1 MHYLKLEYRGIWCF
15 WPWKVLENGVEI
27 TAHVSVYAWSVLDE
41 MYQVVVYMPEDV
53 PFNCRV
59 CCRQRP
65 SPWETVVRQE
75 VYSGMKDILDAL
87 IASHSSMLLQPISHP
102 VSTNR

>member
-1 MHYLKLEYRGIWCF
+1 MCVLVLPSCYIPCKYFYLPTYLLSAC
-15 WPWKVLENGVEI
+15 V
-27 TAHVSVYAWSVLDE
+27 VSEE

-59 CCRQRP
+59 CCPERP

-75 VYSGMKDILDAL
+75 MYNGMKDVLDAL
-87 IASHSSMLLQPISHP
+87 LSSHSSMLLQPVPQP
-102 VSTNR
+102 VSFHWYSS